1 MLALSAQTS
10 ILTTLRNA
18 ANNRKIIEI
27 INIALALAP
36 NNITANIRLKKNIEF
51 IPK

>member
-27 INIALALAP
+27 TNIALVLAP
-36 NNITANIRLKKNIEF
+36 KSAIASIRLKKNIEF